1 MRGSANHSLSPSER
15 LCDVA
20 EDVGQVPVVV
30 LVVVPLA
37 VLAVILLAALV
48 YVLRRRQEGY
58 AGSFR
63 FLELVR
69 NEGGDKE

>member
-1 MRGSANHSLSPSER
+1 MEGSANHSLSPSER

-20 EDVGQVPVVV
+20 ADVGQVPVVV

-37 VLAVILLAALV
+37 VIILLAALSALV
-48 YVLRRRQEGY
+48 YVRRRRKEGY

-63 FLELVR
+63 FLFLVR
-69 NEGGDKE
+69 NEERN